1 MYINNLDYGE
11 MEKLVVESGFP
22 RFRADQMFRWIHGK
36 MALDFKEMK
45 NLPKAF
51 KEQMDR
57 DHEFDKPGIHKRL
70 DSSNDN
76 TKKYLIELDDGN
88 IIESVYLNYDFG
100 ESICISSQVG
110 CNMGCL
116 FCASTKD
123 GRIRDLRASEMLEQI
138 YLIQKDVGTKINS
151 VVIMGSGEPFDN
163 FKNVKRFIEIIT
175 DENGMNISRRK
186 ITLSTCGI
194 IPGIYKAVDE
204 GMHFNLAV
212 SLHAAIQEKRD
223 KIIPASKNYPLED
236 LIKSCD
242 YYTERTGRRVT
253 YEYIIIKDFNDGPED
268 LKALVKLLKN
278 SNCLVNLIPL
288 NPIEEFDG
296 EAPSHKET
304 VRINKYLNSKGIN
317 ATIRRE
323 LGRDINAACGQL
335 RRKYIN
341 NRE

>member
-1 MYINNLDYGE
+1 MYINNLEYNE
-11 MEKLVVESGFP
+11 MERLVVDSGFP

-51 KEQMDR
+51 MEYMNGN
-57 DHEFDKPGIHKRL
+57 HEFDKPGIYKRL
-70 DSSNDN
+70 DSSQDN
-76 TKKYLIELDDGN
+76 TKKYLIELEDGN

-100 ESICISSQVG
+100 ESVCISSQVG

-123 GRIRDLRASEMLEQI
+123 GRIRNLRASEMLEQI
-138 YLIQKDVGTKINS
+138 YIIQKDLKTKINS

-163 FKNVKRFIEIIT
+163 FENVKRFIDIIT
-175 DENGMNISRRK
+175 DEKGMNISRRK

-194 IPGIYKAVDE
+194 IPGIYEAIDV

-212 SLHAAIQEKRD
+212 SLHSAVQDKRD
-223 KIIPASKNYPLED
+223 KIIPASKNYPLKD

-242 YYTERTGRRVT
+242 YYTEKTGRRVT
-253 YEYIIIKDFNDGPED
+253 YEYIIIKGFNDGSED
-268 LKALVKLLKN
+268 LKELVKLLKN
-278 SNCLVNLIPL
+278 SNCHVNLIPL

-296 EAPSHKET
+296 EAPSHRET
-304 VRINKYLNSKGIN
+304 VKINNYLNKNGIN

-335 RRKYIN
+335 RRNYIN

>member
-1 MYINNLDYGE
+1 MYINNLDYNE
-11 MEKLVVESGFP
+11 MEKLVVDSGFP
-22 RFRADQMFRWIHGK
+22 RFRADQMFRWIHMK

-51 KEQMDR
+51 TEYMNGNY
-57 DHEFDKPGIHKRL
+57 EFDKPGVHKRL
-70 DSSNDN
+70 DSSQDN
-76 TKKYLIELDDGN
+76 TKKYLIELEDGN
-88 IIESVYLNYDFG
+88 VIESVYLNYDFG
-100 ESICISSQVG
+100 ESVCISSQVG

-123 GRIRDLRASEMLEQI
+123 GRIRNLRASEMLEQI
-138 YLIQKDVGTKINS
+138 YIIQKDLTTKINS

-163 FKNVKRFIEIIT
+163 FENVKRFIDIIT
-175 DENGMNISRRK
+175 DEKGMNISRRK

-194 IPGIYKAVDE
+194 IPGIYEAVDG
-204 GMHFNLAV
+204 GMQFNLAV
-212 SLHAAIQEKRD
+212 SLHSAVQDKRD
-223 KIIPASKNYPLED
+223 KIIPASKNYPLKD

-242 YYTERTGRRVT
+242 YYTEKTGRRVT
-253 YEYIIIKDFNDGPED
+253 YEYIIIKGFNDGSED
-268 LKALVKLLKN
+268 LRELVKLLKN
-278 SNCLVNLIPL
+278 SNCHVNLIPL

-296 EAPSHKET
+296 EAPSHRET
-304 VRINKYLNSKGIN
+304 VKINNYLNKNGIN

-335 RRKYIN
+335 RRNYIN